1 MKTKHPLVR
10 RIIIAFTLMTLIVS
24 GGFSLGIV
32 AIVHFIEEHLVT
44 QGMAEEL
51 DSILHKDLAQGLP
64 PRLDAK
70 TRLFASHIPGYE
82 IPASF
87 IGLDDG
93 FVEII
98 DETGAYYLFIRD
110 TPQQRFMLV
119 REQAEFEARE
129 TALFTVVFAG
139 FILSGLAA
147 WLLGWMMARTIIA
160 PLARLAQQ
168 VRHRDQLLTLAPH
181 LAPDYPKDEV
191 GHVAAAF
198 DATLGQLRSSLER
211 ERFFTSDV
219 SHELRTP
226 LMVIASSAELLETA
240 ELDER
245 EHRQL
250 NRIKRASAE
259 ISELVETF
267 LLLARANSNQNPMTG
282 SATLEQVAHEQAKR
296 WAPRFADQGLAF
308 RLIIEEP
315 NEMLFHGGF
324 LSTVMSNL
332 IRNALHYTAQGE
344 VRLLLSANGFRVED
358 SGQGVPSEQ
367 QDEIFKPFVRG
378 SGARGEGLG
387 LGLSLVKR
395 ICTYQGW
402 EVRMYSLPT
411 EGSCFEV
418 ILK

>member
-267 LLLARANSNQNPMTG
+267 LLLARANSNQNPMSG
-282 SATLEQVAHEQAKR
+282 SATLEQIAHEQAKR

-367 QDEIFKPFVRG
+367 QDDIFKPFVRG

-411 EGSCFEV
+411 KGSCFEV

>member
-1 MKTKHPLVR
+1 
-10 RIIIAFTLMTLIVS
+10 
-24 GGFSLGIV
+24 
-32 AIVHFIEEHLVT
+32 
-44 QGMAEEL
+44 
-51 DSILHKDLAQGLP
+51 
-64 PRLDAK
+64 
-70 TRLFASHIPGYE
+70 
-82 IPASF
+82 
-87 IGLDDG
+87 
-93 FVEII
+93 
-98 DETGAYYLFIRD
+98 
-110 TPQQRFMLV
+110 MLV

-160 PLARLAQQ
+160 PLARLAHQ

-191 GHVAAAF
+191 GHLAAAF

-245 EHRQL
+245 EQRQL

-267 LLLARANSNQNPMTG
+267 LLLARANTKQNPLSG
-282 SATLEQVAHEQAKR
+282 NATLEQVAHEQAKR
-296 WAPRFADQGLAF
+296 WAPRFADQGLDF
-308 RLIIEEP
+308 RLIVEEP
-315 NEMLFHGGF
+315 NDVLFHGGF

-332 IRNALHYTAQGE
+332 IRNALHYTAKGE
-344 VRLLLSANGFRVED
+344 IRLLLSANGFRVED
-358 SGQGVPSEQ
+358 SGQGVPSAQ
-367 QDEIFKPFVRG
+367 QDDIFKPFVRG
-378 SGARGEGLG
+378 SEARGEGLG

-395 ICTYQGW
+395 ICAYQSW

-418 ILK
+418 TLI

>member
-1 MKTKHPLVR
+1 M
-10 RIIIAFTLMTLIVS
+10 
-24 GGFSLGIV
+24 
-32 AIVHFIEEHLVT
+32 
-44 QGMAEEL
+44 
-51 DSILHKDLAQGLP
+51 
-64 PRLDAK
+64 
-70 TRLFASHIPGYE
+70 
-82 IPASF
+82 
-87 IGLDDG
+87 
-93 FVEII
+93 
-98 DETGAYYLFIRD
+98 
-110 TPQQRFMLV
+110 
-119 REQAEFEARE
+119 
-129 TALFTVVFAG
+129 
-139 FILSGLAA
+139 
-147 WLLGWMMARTIIA
+147 
-160 PLARLAQQ
+160 
-168 VRHRDQLLTLAPH
+168 
-181 LAPDYPKDEV
+181 
-191 GHVAAAF
+191 
-198 DATLGQLRSSLER
+198 
-211 ERFFTSDV
+211 
-219 SHELRTP
+219 
-226 LMVIASSAELLETA
+226 LETA

-267 LLLARANSNQNPMTG
+267 LLLARANSNQNPMSG
-282 SATLEQVAHEQAKR
+282 SATLEQVAREQAKR
-296 WAPRFADQGLAF
+296 WAPRFAEQGLAF
-308 RLIIEEP
+308 RLITEEP

-358 SGQGVPSEQ
+358 SGQGVPSAQ

-411 EGSCFEV
+411 KGSCFEV